1 MTFEEKAAEFREKW
15 RTRYEQS
22 SVKDFYKFY
31 RINCV
36 ELFNDF
42 EELDLL
48 CKEEKLNDYHLR
60 RIR

>member
-22 SVKDFYKFY
+22 NIKDFYKFY
-31 RINCV
+31 RLNYV

-42 EELDLL
+42 EELYLL
-48 CKEEKLNDYHLR
+48 CKEEKLNEIYN
-60 RIR
+60 

>member
-22 SVKDFYKFY
+22 NITDFYKFY
-31 RINCV
+31 RMNYV

-48 CKEEKLNDYHLR
+48 YREEKINEIHN
-60 RIR
+60 

>member
-22 SVKDFYKFY
+22 NIKDFYKFY
-31 RINCV
+31 RLNYV

-48 CKEEKLNDYHLR
+48 CREKKLNEIYN
-60 RIR
+60 

>member
-15 RTRYEQS
+15 RTKYEQS
-22 SVKDFYKFY
+22 NIKDFYKFY
-31 RINCV
+31 RMNYV

-48 CKEEKLNDYHLR
+48 CREKKLNEIYN
-60 RIR
+60 

>member
-36 ELFNDF
+36 ELFNDL

-48 CKEEKLNDYHLR
+48 CKKEKVYK
-60 RIR
+60 

>member
-22 SVKDFYKFY
+22 NIKDFYKFY
-31 RINCV
+31 RMNSV
-36 ELFNDF
+36 ELFNDL

-48 CKEEKLNDYHLR
+48 CKEEEIK
-60 RIR
+60 

>member
-22 SVKDFYKFY
+22 NIKDFYKFY

-36 ELFNDF
+36 ELFNDL

-48 CKEEKLNDYHLR
+48 YREEKIKNEIYY
-60 RIR
+60 

>member
-22 SVKDFYKFY
+22 SIKDFYKFY

-48 CKEEKLNDYHLR
+48 CKKEKLNDYHLR

>member
-22 SVKDFYKFY
+22 NIKDFYKFY
-31 RINCV
+31 RLNYV

>member
-22 SVKDFYKFY
+22 NIKDFYKFY
-31 RINCV
+31 RMNYV

-48 CKEEKLNDYHLR
+48 YREEKIKNEICY
-60 RIR
+60 

>member
-1 MTFEEKAAEFREKW
+1 MTFKEKASEFQEKW

-22 SVKDFYKFY
+22 NIKDFYKFY
-31 RINCV
+31 RMNYV

-48 CKEEKLNDYHLR
+48 YREEKIKNEIYY
-60 RIR
+60 

>member
-22 SVKDFYKFY
+22 NIKDFYKFY
-31 RINCV
+31 RMNYV

-48 CKEEKLNDYHLR
+48 YREEKINEIHN
-60 RIR
+60 

>member
-1 MTFEEKAAEFREKW
+1 MTFEEKAVEFQEKW
-15 RTRYEQS
+15 RARYEQS

-31 RINCV
+31 RMNYV

-48 CKEEKLNDYHLR
+48 YREEKIKNEILYY
-60 RIR
+60 

>member
-22 SVKDFYKFY
+22 NIKDFYKFY
-31 RINCV
+31 RMNYV

-48 CKEEKLNDYHLR
+48 CREKKLNEIYN
-60 RIR
+60 